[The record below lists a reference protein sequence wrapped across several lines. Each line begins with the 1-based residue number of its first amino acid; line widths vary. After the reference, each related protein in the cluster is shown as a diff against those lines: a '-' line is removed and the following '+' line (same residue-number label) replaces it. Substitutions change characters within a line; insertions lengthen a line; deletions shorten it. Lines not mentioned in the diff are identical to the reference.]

1 MTTAFIAGVG
11 PLELAIVLLI
21 VLVVVGG
28 RRLPMLGRQLGEGMR
43 GFKDSVTR
51 RTDSQWDDDSGT
63 PTPRR
68 RCRVQRARRRR
79 WTARSCA
86 SAPDGARPLYRCA
99 MATRLK
105 PIGHEDRLSLVE
117 HLDELRT
124 RVIICVVT
132 FVVVGGICLWQD
144 DRILRIVNE
153 PLAQTANAKP
163 CDETRDPLEQ
173 ADCWQQA
180 QKSVNERIADT
191 AAALARSAGDD
202 AALRAQAEQLARAA
216 TAAAESSPRASPKRP
231 VTLGVGE
238 PLTATLVVAGYA
250 ALLISLPLLLYQL
263 YAFVLPA
270 FSPTERQVALPLMV
284 MVPFLFMAGV
294 VFAYFVVLPA
304 AVDFLQNF
312 NDDNY
317 DVLLQARDYYKFSV
331 MRAGG
336 DGPAVPAPGR

>member
-1 MTTAFIAGVG
+1 
-11 PLELAIVLLI
+11 
-21 VLVVVGG
+21 
-28 RRLPMLGRQLGEGMR
+28 
-43 GFKDSVTR
+43 
-51 RTDSQWDDDSGT
+51 
-63 PTPRR
+63 
-68 RCRVQRARRRR
+68 
-79 WTARSCA
+79 
-86 SAPDGARPLYRCA
+86 

-105 PIGHEDRLSLVE
+105 PIGHEDRLSLIE

-132 FVVVGGICLWQD
+132 FSVAAGICLWQD
-144 DRILRIVNE
+144 DTILRIVNE
-153 PLAQTANAKP
+153 PLAKAANAKP
-163 CDETRDPLEQ
+163 CDDTRDPLEQ

-180 QKSVNERIADT
+180 QKRVNEEIAAT
-191 AAALARSAGDD
+191 AGALARSASDD
-202 AALRAQAEQLARAA
+202 AALRAQAQQLARAA
-216 TAAAESSPRASPKRP
+216 AAAAATTPRGSPKRP

-270 FSPTERQVALPLMV
+270 FSPSERQVAVPLML
-284 MVPFLFMAGV
+284 MVPFLFISGV
-294 VFAYFVVLPA
+294 VFAYFLVLPA

-331 MRAGG
+331 LVLAGMGLLFQLPVLILAVTRMGILTTTQLRKNRRYAILVIAIVAALLPGG
-336 DGPAVPAPGR
+336 DPVTMLLMMFPILFLYEGSILLAGLLDRRAARARAREEAAGDAVTSSELIHRDTDDD

>member
-1 MTTAFIAGVG
+1 
-11 PLELAIVLLI
+11 
-21 VLVVVGG
+21 
-28 RRLPMLGRQLGEGMR
+28 
-43 GFKDSVTR
+43 
-51 RTDSQWDDDSGT
+51 
-63 PTPRR
+63 
-68 RCRVQRARRRR
+68 
-79 WTARSCA
+79 
-86 SAPDGARPLYRCA
+86 

-124 RVIICVVT
+124 RVIICVIT
-132 FVVVGGICLWQD
+132 FVIVGGFCLWQD
-144 DRILRIVNE
+144 DAILRIVNK
-153 PLAQTANAKP
+153 PLADTANAKP

-180 QKSVNERIADT
+180 QKRVNQRIAET
-191 AAALARSAGDD
+191 ATALARSAGDD
-202 AALRAQAEQLARAA
+202 PALRAQAEQLARAA
-216 TAAAESSPRASPKRP
+216 DAAVESSPRASPKRP

-284 MVPFLFMAGV
+284 MVPFLFIAGV

-312 NDDNY
+312 NDENY
-317 DVLLQARDYYKFSV
+317 DVLLQARDYNKFAIMV
-331 MRAGG
+331 MGAMGLLFQLPVAILAITRMGILTPRQLRKNRRYAILVIAIVAALLPGG
-336 DGPAVPAPGR
+336 DPVTMLLMMLPILFLYEGSILLASLLDRRAARARAREEAEAADTELTTFDSDD